1 MQVKLLINGD
11 MGNYC
16 NCYGMLSDSA
26 AIVVDPARCTDAVV
40 KFLSENSDK
49 KRLILITHAHFDHIG
64 GARELRRRTGVK
76 IAVGV
81 NEAFALGDARYN
93 LSALFGSQLEPFV
106 ADYTIEDDE
115 EFTVGDITIK
125 AIETPG
131 HTVGG
136 MCYLAEN
143 CLFSGDTLFRETA
156 GRTDFLGGSMQ
167 ELRLSLDRLMWMLDD
182 DVTVYSG
189 HGPQTTIG
197 HERKFNPYLR

>member
-1 MQVKLLINGD
+1 MQVELLINGD

-16 NCYGMLSDSA
+16 NCYGILSDKT

-40 KFLSENSDK
+40 RFLTDNSDK

-64 GARELRRRTGVK
+64 GARELRRKTGVK
-76 IAVGV
+76 IAVGA
-81 NEAFALGDARYN
+81 NEAFALSDARYN
-93 LSALFGSQLEPFV
+93 LSALFGLPLVSFV
-106 ADYTIEDDE
+106 ADYTIEDVE

-131 HTVGG
+131 HTVGS
-136 MCYLAEN
+136 MCYLAGD

-156 GRTDFLGGSMQ
+156 GRTDFIGGSM
-167 ELRLSLDRLMWMLDD
+167 EDMKFSLDRLMWMLDD
-182 DVTVYSG
+182 DIKVYSG
-189 HGPQTTIG
+189 HGPTTTIG